1 MTRKKLYHI
10 VFTRTAKKDYE
21 SIKDK
26 KLLKRVNAILEDLK
40 SNPLFGKPL
49 HGEFVE
55 CRSVRTFSFRL
66 IYRVGKHAVI
76 ITILRIQHRRES
88 YR

>member
-1 MTRKKLYHI
+1 MKEKKKYRI
-10 VFTRTAKKDYE
+10 VFTRTARKDYE

-26 KLLKRVNAILEDLK
+26 KLLKRINTILDDLL
-40 SNPLFGKPL
+40 SDPLLGKPL
-49 HGEFVE
+49 YGEFTD

-66 IYRVGKHAVI
+66 IYKVDKHNIVI
-76 ITILRIQHRRES
+76 TVLRIQHRREA